1 VSVVAV
7 RRSSGLGAQRRW
19 ALAAAGMFAVAW
31 GGNEFTP
38 LLVMY
43 RLQHG
48 FSAFTVYTFLF
59 AYVIG
64 IVPALLVGGPLS
76 DRVGRRPVMLPA
88 TAIAGIGSIL
98 IAVGAD
104 SSALLL
110 AGRVLTGVSLGIGM
124 AVGGSWVKELSAQDP
139 TSSPGTGARR
149 AAMSLTAGF
158 ALGAGVAGMLAQ
170 WAPWPT
176 HLAYLVH
183 VSICVITGAA
193 MFAAPETRPAVPV
206 RERSRLVDDLKIPS
220 ASHRRFLLVV
230 VPLAPWVFGSASVAY
245 AVLPSLMADKSGHEP
260 IAFSALM
267 SVTAL
272 GAGFAIQSVAR
283 RIDTPFGARGA
294 IVALAILA
302 VGMFLA
308 AWAASVLT
316 IAAALVAAVVLG
328 CGYGMALVAGLLEVQ
343 RIAGPDGLAGLTAV
357 FYSLTYLGFAVPA
370 LLSSLTER
378 WPGAATYPV
387 IFGVGGILA
396 ALCGAFVST
405 HTRAHLPERS
415 RRDARSRSR
424 WTDPARGR
432 KSWDA

>member
-1 VSVVAV
+1 MS
-7 RRSSGLGAQRRW
+7 AQRRW
-19 ALAAAGMFAVAW
+19 MLVAAGMFAVAW

-64 IVPALLVGGPLS
+64 IVPALLIGGPLS

-88 TAIAGIGSIL
+88 TAIAATGSIL
-98 IAVGAD
+98 IALGAD

-110 AGRVLTGVSLGIGM
+110 VGRVFTGVSLGIGM
-124 AVGGSWVKELSAQDP
+124 AVGGSWVKELSE
-139 TSSPGTGARR
+139 PGTGARR

-158 ALGAGVAGMLAQ
+158 ALGAGVAGVLAQ
-170 WAPWPT
+170 WAPWPA
-176 HLAYLVH
+176 HLAYVVH
-183 VSICVITGAA
+183 VTICVTVGVA
-193 MFAAPETRPAVPV
+193 MFAVPETRPAIPV
-206 RERSRLVDDLKIPS
+206 ADRGRLIDDLKIPT
-220 ASHRRFLLVV
+220 ASHRRFLFVV

-245 AVLPSLMADKSGHEP
+245 AVLPSLLADESGHHP
-260 IAFSALM
+260 IALSALM
-267 SVTAL
+267 SVAAL

-283 RIDTPFGARGA
+283 RIDTPLGARGA
-294 IVALAILA
+294 IVALAILV

-308 AWAASVLT
+308 AWAASELSV
-316 IAAALVAAVVLG
+316 AAALIAAIVLG

-370 LLSSLTER
+370 ILSSLTEQ
-378 WPGAATYPV
+378 WPGVATYPA
-387 IFGVGGILA
+387 IFATGGVVAAVCA
-396 ALCGAFVST
+396 ALVAIN
-405 HTRAHLPERS
+405 TRRHLPVPSVGHES
-415 RRDARSRSR
+415 
-424 WTDPARGR
+424 PAQLPAEAQR
-432 KSWDA
+432 

>member
-1 VSVVAV
+1 MNGVKNRWFVV
-7 RRSSGLGAQRRW
+7 
-19 ALAAAGMFAVAW
+19 AAGMFAVAW

-43 RLQHG
+43 RLDHG

-64 IVPALLVGGPLS
+64 IVPALLIGGPLS

-88 TAIAGIGSIL
+88 AAIAAVGSLL
-98 IAVGAD
+98 IAFGPD
-104 SSALLL
+104 SSALLI
-110 AGRVLTGVSLGIGM
+110 AGRVFTGVALGIGM
-124 AVGGSWVKELSAQDP
+124 AVGGSWVKELSALDP
-139 TSSPGTGARR
+139 ASGVAAGARR

-158 ALGAGVAGMLAQ
+158 ALGAGVAGVLAQ

-183 VSICVITGAA
+183 VTICVAAGLA
-193 MFAAPETRPAVPV
+193 MFSAPETRSPVPH
-206 RERSRLVDDLKIPS
+206 RDRGRLIDDLKIPA

-245 AVLPSLMADKSGHEP
+245 AVLPSLLADESGRHP
-260 IAFSALM
+260 IALSALM

-283 RIDTPFGARGA
+283 RIDTPLGARGA
-294 IVALAILA
+294 IVALAILV
-302 VGMFLA
+302 VGMLLA
-308 AWAASVLT
+308 AWAAATLMVWVAL
-316 IAAALVAAVVLG
+316 IAAAVLG

-343 RIAGPDGLAGLTAV
+343 RIAGPDDLAGLTAV

-370 LLSSLTER
+370 ILSTLTER
-378 WPGAATYPV
+378 WPGVVTYPA
-387 IFGVGGILA
+387 IFVAGGLIA
-396 ALCGAFVST
+396 ALCGVFVRLQ
-405 HTRAHLPERS
+405 TRRHLPAPS
-415 RRDARSRSR
+415 DARPLAP
-424 WTDPARGR
+424 TAAD
-432 KSWDA
+432 